1 MRFRTLLPFLLTSLI
16 TIALLWMTQIPLGV
30 DGEWNWDRIPF
41 SAVEM
46 IPGWIV
52 SGIAFAVYLLLT
64 LLALSRMPY
73 SRWYELAV
81 WLTGL
86 TAAGCLWSLLLQDSP
101 PGEYRLSKAAFV
113 LYYKGSSGYFT
124 QAQTEISDASKFL
137 SDYEAK
143 MEQGDVLHEGTHPPG
158 LPLFY
163 HTLIRLSENYPGLQS
178 FLLDTQPASFEEAA
192 DVIASMTS
200 NSEHPLTPRD
210 RAVLWLAT
218 LITLTMSSLTI
229 VPLFL
234 LAQEFTSR
242 TVSWQVAAFWPLIP
256 ATLIFQPKSDALYP
270 VIAMLFLYLWVTACR
285 RNNLI
290 PAFLAGLLI
299 WGGLFLTLAF
309 LPVGACAVC
318 FSMLQLWP
326 RLTGAREAHTSGK
339 AFLLTA
345 SSGLAGFCLPI
356 LTLAV
361 VFDLNLLR
369 VWFLNFQNHA
379 GFYSE
384 YTRTYWKWLLLNPL
398 EISLALGLP
407 VSWMIL
413 RSLCNRRRVASDRE
427 ALPAHFRLTAFLLSC
442 GIVLILLWL
451 SGKNMG
457 EAARLWLIFLPW
469 LLMMT
474 IPYWQVIHHH
484 HQALEKVPPGS
495 FLKMQ
500 TVWIVALTAQAV
512 VCVATVNR
520 ITGFHFPP
528 G

>member
-16 TIALLWMTQIPLGV
+16 TISLLWLTQIPLGV
-30 DGEWNWDRIPF
+30 KGEWNWERIPF
-41 SAVEM
+41 AAAEL

-52 SGIAFAVYLLLT
+52 SGIAFAVYLLLA
-64 LLALSRMPY
+64 LIALSRMPY
-73 SRWYELAV
+73 CRWYELAV

-86 TAAGCLWSLLLQDSP
+86 TAAAGLWSLLLQDSP

-124 QAQTEISDASKFL
+124 QAQTEIHDASNFL
-137 SDYEAK
+137 SNYEAK

-163 HTLIRLSENYPGLQS
+163 FTLIRLSEIFPGLQS
-178 FLLDTQPASFEEAA
+178 LLLDTQPASFEEAA
-192 DVIASMTS
+192 DVIAGMTS

-218 LITLTMSSLTI
+218 LITLIMSSLTV

-242 TVSWQVAAFWPLIP
+242 TVSWQVTAFWPLIP

-270 VIAMLFLYLWVTACR
+270 VIAILFLYLWITACR

-290 PAFLAGLLI
+290 YAFLAGLLI

-318 FSMLQLWP
+318 FSILQLWP
-326 RLTGAREAHTSGK
+326 QLTGSRDTRISWK
-339 AFLLTA
+339 AFALT
-345 SSGLAGFCLPI
+345 SFSGLAGFCLPI
-356 LTLAV
+356 LILAAI
-361 VFDLNLLR
+361 FDLNLLR

-407 VSWMIL
+407 LSWMVF
-413 RSLCNRRRVASDRE
+413 RSLCTRIRFAPARE
-427 ALPAHFRLTAFLLSC
+427 SLHVDSSLTPLLLSC
-442 GIVLILLWL
+442 GIVLLLLWL

-469 LLMMT
+469 FLLMT
-474 IPYWQVIHHH
+474 IPYWQAVPHS
-484 HQALEKVPPGS
+484 QAGERGPSGS

-500 TVWIVALTAQAV
+500 TVWILALTAQAV
-512 VCVATVNR
+512 VCVATVSR

>member
-16 TIALLWMTQIPLGV
+16 TIAMLWLTQISLGV
-30 DGEWNWDRIPF
+30 EGEWSWDRIPF
-41 SAVEM
+41 AAAEM

-52 SGIAFAVYLLLT
+52 TAIAFAVYLLLT
-64 LLALSRMPY
+64 LIALSRMPDC
-73 SRWYELAV
+73 RWYELAV
-81 WLTGL
+81 WLAALT
-86 TAAGCLWSLLLQDSP
+86 TAAGLWSLQLQDSP

-124 QAQTEISDASKFL
+124 QAQTEISDVSQFL
-137 SDYEAK
+137 SEYEGK

-163 HTLIRLSENYPGLQS
+163 LALIRLCENNPGLQS
-178 FLLDTQPASFEEAA
+178 FLLDTQPASFQEAA
-192 DVIASMTS
+192 DVIAGMTS
-200 NSEHPLTPRD
+200 RSEHPLVPRD

-218 LITLTMSSLTI
+218 LITLSMSALTV

-234 LAQEFTSR
+234 LAREFTSS

-256 ATLIFQPKSDALYP
+256 AALIFQPKSDALYP
-270 VIAMLFLYLWVTACR
+270 VIAMLFLYLWVIACR

-290 PAFLAGLLI
+290 YAFLAGLLI

-318 FSMLQLWP
+318 FSILQLWP
-326 RLTGAREAHTSGK
+326 RLTGSREPHAAWKTF
-339 AFLLTA
+339 AFTA
-345 SSGLAGFCLPI
+345 LSGLAGFCLPI
-356 LTLAV
+356 LILAT
-361 VFDLNLLR
+361 VFDLNMLR

-384 YTRTYWKWLLLNPL
+384 YTRTYWKWLLFNPL

-407 VSWMIL
+407 VAWL
-413 RSLCNRRRVASDRE
+413 VFRSLCSRGGFDSE
-427 ALPAHFRLTAFLLSC
+427 QSTAPPNSLKPLLLSC
-442 GIVLILLWL
+442 GLVLILLWL

-469 LLMMT
+469 FLLMT
-474 IPYWQVIHHH
+474 IPYWQAILDS
-484 HQALEKVPPGS
+484 QAREKTQASS
-495 FLKMQ
+495 FLKLQ
-500 TVWIVALTAQAV
+500 TVWIIALTAQAL
-512 VCVATVNR
+512 VCVATVSR